1 MGESRRV
8 VNTAPTFFGMTLEA
22 HLNAAFLYAAKIFDT
37 HRGSLTLRAIL
48 KYADANKGDLPA
60 ERSAEVQR
68 IVRESDAEITK
79 LESSLKAVRIRRNKL
94 LAHLDPVV
102 VSKPQEVAQQSQITV
117 DELQEIFAVAWKVL
131 NGVSVPY
138 WELSGSLKLIDVDD
152 FEHALNLIE
161 SEKLR
166 QLEEYEAKYGPF
178 RKVNRMAHFPKAS
191 AFGTS

>member
-1 MGESRRV
+1 M
-8 VNTAPTFFGMTLEA
+8 
-22 HLNAAFLYAAKIFDT
+22 
-37 HRGSLTLRAIL
+37 
-48 KYADANKGDLPA
+48 
-60 ERSAEVQR
+60 
-68 IVRESDAEITK
+68 TK

-102 VSKPQEVAQQSQITV
+102 VSKPHEVAQQSQITV
-117 DELQEIFAVAWKVL
+117 DDLREIFVVAWKVL

-161 SEKLR
+161 SEKHR

-178 RKVNRMAHFPKAS
+178 PQGQSDGSFSKS
-191 AFGTS
+191 

>member
-1 MGESRRV
+1 MRDFRQEFERVRNQVVMGNAHLELWKGLSRRLMYESRGV

-94 LAHLDPVV
+94 LAHLDPRC
-102 VSKPQEVAQQSQITV
+102 
-117 DELQEIFAVAWKVL
+117 
-131 NGVSVPY
+131 
-138 WELSGSLKLIDVDD
+138 SL
-152 FEHALNLIE
+152 ETPRGRAAEPNHC
-161 SEKLR
+161 R
-166 QLEEYEAKYGPF
+166 
-178 RKVNRMAHFPKAS
+178 
-191 AFGTS
+191 